1 MERIEKFIKWI
12 AKSIFEQTGKILS
25 ADVLIYAVKD
35 MVVYAVS
42 RPELSVDDRDQ
53 IITLLIEFDTHIND
67 LIKQLTSRNAVAR
80 DLSKALR
87 P

>member
-1 MERIEKFIKWI
+1 MERMEKLIKWI
-12 AKSIFEQTGKILS
+12 FEVAGKNLS
-25 ADVLIYAVKD
+25 ADVLIHTITD
-35 MVVYAVS
+35 MVVLAVS
-42 RPELSVDDRDQ
+42 RPELSVSDRDQ
-53 IITLLIEFDTHIND
+53 IITLLIEFDAHIND

>member
-25 ADVLIYAVKD
+25 ADVLIHAVTD

-42 RPELSVDDRDQ
+42 RPELSVNDRDQ
-53 IITLLIEFDTHIND
+53 IIMLLIDFDTHIND

-87 P
+87 R

>member
-25 ADVLIYAVKD
+25 ADVLIHAVTD

-42 RPELSVDDRDQ
+42 RPELSVNDRDQ
-53 IITLLIEFDTHIND
+53 IITLLIAFDAHIND
-67 LIKQLTSRNAVAR
+67 LVEKLRSKNAFAR
-80 DLSKALR
+80 GLR
-87 P
+87 R